1 MFCGKCGHEF
11 SDELDNCPFCLEPVK
26 KEKKKFV
33 VNITDDDAFGETDS
47 VFSFDR
53 QQEYSKSF

>member
-26 KEKKKFV
+26 KEKKKFLYP
-33 VNITDDDAFGETDS
+33 
-47 VFSFDR
+47 FSD
-53 QQEYSKSF
+53 EGMDEIIDILNALK